1 MTAPL
6 VATIR
11 LTGWKSHPMSDDGSC
26 AGTYRTTVSRTQA
39 IPPRALPEVKSVLSP
54 ARVRDLWHGPGFQYP
69 DYTAPDFDFDTDALD
84 TDVTGI
90 LLLNSQDQV
99 VAEAQ
104 VDCHTTPHIA
114 SFVAWVEVPSLSEAD
129 EARLALQAKLLAEE
143 AAEEARWDNFDSAN
157 SLREA
162 AAALR
167 RKISIARA
175 ARPAA

>member
-11 LTGWKSHPMSDDGSC
+11 LTGWKAYPMSDDGSC
-26 AGTYRTTVSRTQA
+26 EGTYRTAAAHSQA
-39 IPPRALPEVKSVLSP
+39 IPPRALDEVKRILTP
-54 ARVRDLWHGPGFQYP
+54 ARVRVLWHGPNFEYP
-69 DYTAPDFDFDTDALD
+69 DYTAPDFDFEADELA

-90 LLLNSQDQV
+90 LLLDSQGQV
-99 VAEAQ
+99 IAEAQ

-114 SFVAWVEVPSLSEAD
+114 SFVAWVETPPLSAAEEAQ
-129 EARLALQAKLLAEE
+129 LALQAKLLTEE

-175 ARPAA
+175 ARPSL

>member
-1 MTAPL
+1 MTVHL

-11 LTGWKSHPMSDDGSC
+11 LTGWKAYPMSDDGSC
-26 AGTYRTTVSRTQA
+26 AGTYRSTVSRTQA
-39 IPPRALPEVKSVLSP
+39 IPPRALDEVKRVLTP
-54 ARVRDLWHGPGFQYP
+54 ARVRVLWHGPDFEYP
-69 DYTAPDFDFDTDALD
+69 DYTEPDFDFEADELA

-90 LLLNSQDQV
+90 LLLDSQGQV

-104 VDCHTTPHIA
+104 VACHTTPHIA
-114 SFVAWVEVPSLSEAD
+114 SFVAWVEAPPLSDAD

-143 AAEEARWDNFDSAN
+143 AAEEARWDNLDSAN
-157 SLREA
+157 ALREA

-175 ARPAA
+175 ARPAV